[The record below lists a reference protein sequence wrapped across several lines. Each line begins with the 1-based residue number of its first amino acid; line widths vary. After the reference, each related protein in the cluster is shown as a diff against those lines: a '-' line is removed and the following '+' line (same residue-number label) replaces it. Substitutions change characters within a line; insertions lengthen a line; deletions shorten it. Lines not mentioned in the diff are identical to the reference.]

1 MRMTKEIDKDNLDLT
16 EQTFLNDV
24 QKYIDVN
31 QDTYDKLNSELQS
44 QENDF
49 VNKQTNLISLLN
61 KALNKGADVKDI
73 YDIVRRI

>member
-49 VNKQTNLISLLN
+49 INRQTNLISLLN